1 MADRY
6 RNVRYRWAVPVFCLL
21 VLIGLLLTGCGA
33 EVPEAG
39 NGYVSDEADVLSG
52 TTEDHIAFCNA
63 ALERQ
68 CGVRA
73 AVLTVSTTDG
83 KTIAD
88 YAERVFREWKLGDGD
103 VLLVLAVGDDNYWA
117 LQGKDSG
124 LSAGTLGTMLT
135 TYLEPSFAQKQY
147 DAGVCAV
154 YDALIDHYE
163 AYHSVVIGEDGGS
176 FGGFSE
182 YSENTHLL
190 GKIFAAIGNII
201 YRLLGVA
208 VKLASFAM
216 RLAGGLFGWAL
227 RLFSGMLGWILSLST
242 VGLVIVILIII
253 AIVRSASGG
262 RRR

>member
-21 VLIGLLLTGCGA
+21 VLAGLLLTGCGA

-39 NGYVSDEADVLSG
+39 KGYVSDEADVLSG
-52 TTEDHIAFCNA
+52 VTEDHIAFCNA
-63 ALERQ
+63 ALLRQ
-68 CGVRA
+68 CGARA

-163 AYHSVVIGEDGGS
+163 AYHSVVVGEDGGG

-182 YSENTHLL
+182 YSAETEGL
-190 GKIFAAIGNII
+190 GTLFAAVGRII
-201 YRLLGVA
+201 SGLVGIAVRLVS
-208 VKLASFAM
+208 LAA
-216 RLAGGLFGWAL
+216 RLAGGVLGWGF
-227 RLFSGMLGWILSLST
+227 RLFSGVIGWVLSLST
-242 VGLVIVILIII
+242 VGFVIVVLIII
-253 AIVRSASGG
+253 AVVRSASGG